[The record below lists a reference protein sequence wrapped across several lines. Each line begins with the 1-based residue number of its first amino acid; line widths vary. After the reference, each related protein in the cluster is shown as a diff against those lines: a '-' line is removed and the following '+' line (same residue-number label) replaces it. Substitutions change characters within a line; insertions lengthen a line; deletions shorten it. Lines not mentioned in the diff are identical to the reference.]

1 MIKYLILIFLLC
13 SCGTTMQRTPRKQI
27 NKPETNQSQINKPEI
42 TKPQIRKPEPRL
54 KSNMSI
60 TEQFNK
66 LFDEKQMSA
75 IQSKENS
82 PEINKGEINKPEIKE
97 AAEINEMPEISFKDQ
112 LSLLLNKIFFVIGFT
127 GVTCVFLTSVYFL
140 IINW

>member
-82 PEINKGEINKPEIKE
+82 PEINKGEINKGEINKPEIKE
-97 AAEINEMPEISFKDQ
+97 AAEISFKDQ
-112 LSLLLNKIFFVIGFT
+112 LSLLLNKIFFVVGFT
-127 GVTCVFLTSVYFL
+127 GVICVFLTSVYFL

>member
-1 MIKYLILIFLLC
+1 
-13 SCGTTMQRTPRKQI
+13 MQRSPRKQI
-27 NKPETNQSQINKPEI
+27 NKPKTNQSQINKAEI

-54 KSNMSI
+54 KSNMNI

-82 PEINKGEINKPEIKE
+82 PEINKGKTNKSEINKSEIKYT
-97 AAEINEMPEISFKDQ
+97 PT
-112 LSLLLNKIFFVIGFT
+112 LLDKIFAITGALGICLTLMATIYFVIQ
-127 GVTCVFLTSVYFL
+127 
-140 IINW
+140 NW

>member
-13 SCGTTMQRTPRKQI
+13 SCSTTIQRLPRKQI
-27 NKPETNQSQINKPEI
+27 NKPETNQSQINKAEI

-54 KSNMSI
+54 KSDMSI

-82 PEINKGEINKPEIKE
+82 PEINKSEINKGEINKSEIKYT
-97 AAEINEMPEISFKDQ
+97 PT
-112 LSLLLNKIFFVIGFT
+112 LLDKIFAITGALGICFTLLATIYFVIQ
-127 GVTCVFLTSVYFL
+127 
-140 IINW
+140 NW

>member
-13 SCGTTMQRTPRKQI
+13 SCGTTMQRSPRKQV
-27 NKPETNQSQINKPEI
+27 NKPETNQCQINKPEI

-97 AAEINEMPEISFKDQ
+97 AAEISFKDQ
-112 LSLLLNKIFFVIGFT
+112 LSLLLNKIFFVVGFT
-127 GVTCVFLTSVYFL
+127 GVICVFLTSVYFL